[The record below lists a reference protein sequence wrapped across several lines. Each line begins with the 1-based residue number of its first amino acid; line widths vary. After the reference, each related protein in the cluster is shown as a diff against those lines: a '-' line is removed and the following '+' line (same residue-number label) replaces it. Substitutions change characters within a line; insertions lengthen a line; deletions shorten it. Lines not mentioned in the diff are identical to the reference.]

1 MINWVCNI
9 TILILLTTVT
19 GSVLT
24 LTWLFIKHF
33 LKKFVSIRFMHGA
46 ICLVLVGYYIPV
58 AFFIMS
64 CQGFSINSM
73 VGVHTP
79 LLDVVMVLLFLVWLC
94 GIVIQG
100 YFLLLE
106 FRRIRRVKKRVIRCR
121 CRKKKNC
128 LLPFRKSFP

>member
-64 CQGFSINSM
+64 CQGFSINNM

-100 YFLLLE
+100 YLLL
-106 FRRIRRVKKRVIRCR
+106 
-121 CRKKKNC
+121 
-128 LLPFRKSFP
+128 L